1 MPTIMA
7 DHDVEGHLNVLL
19 NIWLSLEW
27 NELWREASCDV
38 ETFERMGLRDNAS
51 DADVWRVCQERGIV
65 LITGNRNAEG
75 EESLE
80 ATIRR
85 NLTPQSLPVFTI
97 GDPDRLMRDRE
108 YAERVA
114 ARLIEY
120 VHLLDRLRGSGR
132 LYLP

>member
-1 MPTIMA
+1 
-7 DHDVEGHLNVLL
+7 
-19 NIWLSLEW
+19 
-27 NELWREASCDV
+27 
-38 ETFERMGLRDNAS
+38 
-51 DADVWRVCQERGIV
+51 

-85 NLTPQSLPVFTI
+85 ETTPHSLPVLTI
-97 GDPDRLMRDRE
+97 GDPAKLMHDRE

-114 ARLIEY
+114 ARLIERF
-120 VHLLDRLRGSGR
+120 HELERLRGAGR